1 MSHYE
6 QGGELCRNKRIYA
19 GLGDTYRC
27 TDIGDNAVAY
37 LKVLDVLP
45 YFNDI
50 SNGLMTGDKLFG
62 YAYSQVF
69 RSRLSLRV
77 EKCMVGD

>member
-6 QGGELCRNKRIYA
+6 QGGEFSENKRIYA
-19 GLGDTYRC
+19 VSWDTYRC

-45 YFNDI
+45 YFDNI

-62 YAYSQVF
+62 YAYSQVS

>member
-6 QGGELCRNKRIYA
+6 QGGEFSENKRIYA
-19 GLGDTYRC
+19 VSWDAYGC

-45 YFNDI
+45 YFDNI

-77 EKCMVGD
+77 EKCM

>member
-6 QGGELCRNKRIYA
+6 QGGEFSENKRIYA
-19 GLGDTYRC
+19 GFRDAYRC

-37 LKVLDVLP
+37 LEVLDVLP
-45 YFNDI
+45 YFDNI

-77 EKCMVGD
+77 GERM